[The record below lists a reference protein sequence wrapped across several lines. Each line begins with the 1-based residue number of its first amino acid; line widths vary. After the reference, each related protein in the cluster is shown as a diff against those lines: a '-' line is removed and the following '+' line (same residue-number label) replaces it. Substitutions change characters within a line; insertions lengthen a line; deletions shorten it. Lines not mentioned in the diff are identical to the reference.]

1 MKKLSRKARNNLIAA
16 SFLAPYLLIF
26 VVFRFGPSLAGFF
39 ISLTDWNITG
49 KVTFVGLKNFTQ
61 LFKAD
66 YFYTAL
72 INTALFVLTTVPA
85 LLVFSLGMACLF
97 NRRMPM
103 IGFVR
108 SITIIPYVLIPAVV
122 GVIWNWIFA
131 YNFGIL
137 NYYLGLL
144 GIGPIGWLI
153 DSHYALPAVSVVIIW
168 SYMGYNTIL
177 YLAGL
182 QSIPDQLKEA
192 AKIDGAN
199 GFQCFMRITH
209 PLLKPVTSLV
219 ATLTIINVVQVFDQI
234 YVMTNGGPGTA
245 TLTLVQ
251 YLYSS
256 AFKDYKM
263 GYASAVG
270 TIIVV
275 LLVAIM
281 LLDNILTKE
290 RVKS

>member
-1 MKKLSRKARNNLIAA
+1 MNAKLRRRKENWIAA
-16 SFLAPYLLIF
+16 SFLTPYLI
-26 VVFRFGPSLAGFF
+26 VFLMFRMGPSLAGFF
-39 ISLTDWNITG
+39 VSLTDWNVIG
-49 KVTFVGLKNFTQ
+49 DVKFVGLKNFSR
-61 LFKAD
+61 LLASEH
-66 YFYTAL
+66 FYTSL
-72 INTALFVLTTVPA
+72 TNTGMFVLICVP
-85 LLVFSLGMACLF
+85 LLVVLSLLMAVLF
-97 NRRMPM
+97 NNPLRG
-103 IGFVR
+103 IGFARAV
-108 SITIIPYVLIPAVV
+108 TIVPYVLIPAVV

-137 NYYLGLL
+137 NYYLQKL
-144 GIGPIGWLI
+144 GFESLGWLI
-153 DSHYALPAVSVVIIW
+153 NSKYALPSVSVVIIW

-182 QSIPDQLKEA
+182 QGIPESLREA
-192 AKIDGAN
+192 ARIDGAN
-199 GFQCFMRITH
+199 NFQCFTRITI

-219 ATLTIINVVQVFDQI
+219 VTLTIINVVQIFDQI

-270 TIIVV
+270 TVIVII
-275 LLVAIM
+275 LIALMLINNLV
-281 LLDNILTKE
+281 TRE
-290 RVKS
+290 RD

>member
-1 MKKLSRKARNNLIAA
+1 MNKLSRKAKNNLIAF
-16 SFLAPYLLIF
+16 SFLAPYMIVFFIF
-26 VVFRFGPSLAGFF
+26 RLGPSLAGFF
-39 ISLTDWNITG
+39 ISLTDWNILG
-49 KVTFVGLKNFTQ
+49 KVKFIGLQNFVK
-61 LFKAD
+61 LFKAE

-72 INTALFVLTTVPA
+72 INTGAFVLITVP
-85 LLVFSLGMACLF
+85 LLVVCSLGMACLF
-97 NRRMPM
+97 NHRMSM
-103 IGFVR
+103 IGFARAV
-108 SITIIPYVLIPAVV
+108 TIIPYVLIPAVV

-137 NYYLGLL
+137 NYYLQFL

-153 DSHYALPAVSVVIIW
+153 NSKFALPSVAVVIIW

-182 QSIPDQLKEA
+182 QGIPESLHEA
-192 AKIDGAN
+192 ARIDGAN
-199 GFQCFMRITH
+199 NFQCFMRITV

-219 ATLTIINVVQVFDQI
+219 VTLTMINVVQIFDQI

-245 TLTLVQ
+245 TMTLVQ

-270 TIIVV
+270 TVIVV

-281 LLDNILTKE
+281 LLNNLLTKE
-290 RVKS
+290 REKA

>member
-1 MKKLSRKARNNLIAA
+1 MKQLSKKRKTNLIAY
-16 SFLAPYLLIF
+16 SFLCPYLLVFLIF
-26 VVFRFGPSLAGFF
+26 RMGPSIAGFF

-49 KVTFVGLKNFTQ
+49 TVKFTGFKNYIK

-72 INTALFVLTTVPA
+72 LNTGEFVLICVPILVILS
-85 LLVFSLGMACLF
+85 LLMATLF
-97 NRRMPM
+97 NRRLPM
-103 IGFVR
+103 IGIARAV
-108 SITIIPYVLIPAVV
+108 TIIPYVMIPAVV

-137 NYYLGLL
+137 NYYLDFI
-144 GIGPIGWLI
+144 GIKPIGWLI
-153 DSHYALPAVSVVIIW
+153 NKDYALPAVSVVIIW

-182 QSIPDQLKEA
+182 QGIPESLREA
-192 AKIDGAN
+192 AKIDGASN
-199 GFQCFMRITH
+199 FQCFMRITV

-219 ATLTIINVVQVFDQI
+219 VTLTTINVVQIFDQI

-256 AFKDYKM
+256 GFKDYKM
-263 GYASAVG
+263 GFASAVG
-270 TIIVV
+270 TIVV
-275 LLVAIM
+275 LLLVAVM
-281 LLDNILTKE
+281 LISKLFSRESGLE
-290 RVKS
+290 

>member
-1 MKKLSRKARNNLIAA
+1 
-16 SFLAPYLLIF
+16 
-26 VVFRFGPSLAGFF
+26 
-39 ISLTDWNITG
+39 
-49 KVTFVGLKNFTQ
+49 
-61 LFKAD
+61 
-66 YFYTAL
+66 
-72 INTALFVLTTVPA
+72 
-85 LLVFSLGMACLF
+85 
-97 NRRMPM
+97 
-103 IGFVR
+103 
-108 SITIIPYVLIPAVV
+108 
-122 GVIWNWIFA
+122 
-131 YNFGIL
+131 
-137 NYYLGLL
+137 
-144 GIGPIGWLI
+144 
-153 DSHYALPAVSVVIIW
+153 
-168 SYMGYNTIL
+168 MGYNTIL

-199 GFQCFMRITH
+199 GFQCFMRITL